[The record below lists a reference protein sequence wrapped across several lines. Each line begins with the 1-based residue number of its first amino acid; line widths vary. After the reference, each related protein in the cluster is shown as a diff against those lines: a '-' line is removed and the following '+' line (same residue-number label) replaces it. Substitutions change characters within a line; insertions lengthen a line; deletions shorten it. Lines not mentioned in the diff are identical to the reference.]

1 MYCCAWGSQGGIICR
16 PLPHSTVATGPN
28 RAACLLLR
36 QPGQAAGRQQRVPHW
51 GAWHRLSQALPARW
65 LVQQQQQPLLPPCR
79 HRCQAQG
86 CLQEGQW
93 PLPQG
98 PWRPRVSGRCR
109 WEQRRLQAAKGGSQ
123 SERHSS
129 LHRQHVPH
137 CMLACGH
144 DAAVVPGGAHPAGQ
158 PQTPQERQDINAHL
172 SRCAPRGQSQT
183 SPAPH
188 CGCRAAQSSCRQ
200 AGRQTGR
207 GQLEGLQVQL
217 LGQGRAG
224 QQRDQE
230 AITAASERRER
241 RRCAALC
248 CAMLRCWAL
257 TSCPGRGGGRR

>member
-1 MYCCAWGSQGGIICR
+1 MA
-16 PLPHSTVATGPN
+16 
-28 RAACLLLR
+28 
-36 QPGQAAGRQQRVPHW
+36 
-51 GAWHRLSQALPARW
+51 RLSQALPARC

-86 CLQEGQW
+86 CRQEGQW

-129 LHRQHVPH
+129 LHRKHVPY
-137 CMLACGH
+137 CLLACGH
-144 DAAVVPGGAHPAGQ
+144 AAAVAPGRGPPGRPAPDPAGKKAH
-158 PQTPQERQDINAHL
+158 THL
-172 SRCAPRGQSQT
+172 SRCAPRGQIQT

-217 LGQGRAG
+217 LGLGQGRAAERPGGNHSG
-224 QQRDQE
+224 QRAARE
-230 AITAASERRER
+230 TAL
-241 RRCAALC
+241 RCAMLRCAMLR